1 MYKIVPFFKLKNRYS
16 VFALGSSAYPHFCG
30 FGKWLDEILF
40 SLGGERLSDLA
51 LGDDLGDRDNAFKVW
66 LLQTYQRACLSSG
79 VQHKTTNAT
88 EVAVRWFT
96 PEKANSAEDLTIFSK
111 LKVLQIIVKSRHPFI
126 VKYSQS
132 THPYILVILLL
143 G

>member
-1 MYKIVPFFKLKNRYS
+1 MVNVEKPLKSYFLLCRNCSIFTLKNRYS

-30 FGKWLDEILF
+30 FGKWLDQILF
-40 SLGGERLSDLA
+40 SLGGERLNDLA

-79 VQHKTTNAT
+79 VQHKTTNAA

-96 PEKANSAEDLTIFSK
+96 PEKANSAGDLTIVSK
-111 LKVLQIIVKSRHPFI
+111 LNVLKQILIFVVKSSPI
-126 VKYSQS
+126 
-132 THPYILVILLL
+132 IAI
-143 G
+143 